1 VYLTFESPDYK
12 PLSWWRKALKIKIG
26 AHVRVKK
33 GVMDP
38 DFDTFLIGG
47 YSGRVFQMDEHPEA
61 PLVGIEWD
69 KQTLSK
75 IPKTMRNLCK
85 NEDLDHKRMYLLP
98 DELEIISSGV

>member
-1 VYLTFESPDYK
+1 
-12 PLSWWRKALKIKIG
+12 
-26 AHVRVKK
+26 
-33 GVMDP
+33 
-38 DFDTFLIGG
+38 
-47 YSGRVFQMDEHPEA
+47 MDEHPEA